1 MAKVRKMLRDGC
13 PNGID
18 CPRVYELDDGRLAV
32 QGDRADADLLAEL
45 GLPAHETL
53 VIVPRS
59 LLPEV

>member
-1 MAKVRKMLRDGC
+1 MRIVNTLRGAC

-18 CPRVYELDDGRLAV
+18 CPRVYELDDGRLAI
-32 QGDRADADLLAEL
+32 QGDRAEPDLLAHL
-45 GLPAHETL
+45 GLPMHETV

>member
-1 MAKVRKMLRDGC
+1 MRIVATLREAC

-32 QGDRADADLLAEL
+32 QGDRAAPELLAEL

-53 VIVPRS
+53 VVVPRA
-59 LLPEV
+59 LFPEV